1 MTMLTSPETPKLPSH
16 LTEITCACLCID
28 VELVYKSSGDTCVD
42 LKWKECHIELSLHT
56 QIMLGYMIND
66 LSPKS
71 SNPTKISGFAVFK
84 SK

>member
-1 MTMLTSPETPKLPSH
+1 MLTSPETPKLPSH
-16 LTEITCACLCID
+16 LTEISCAYLCVD

-42 LKWKECHIELSLHT
+42 RKWKECRIELSLNT
-56 QIMLGYMIND
+56 QNTLGCMTND

-71 SNPTKISGFAVFK
+71 SNLTKISGFAVFK